1 MKKST
6 FLIFTSAILLASC
19 GGSTNDSNGAN
30 TEGGNDAPLEIKPVN
45 WENVLGTW
53 IIQDEEVLTDKSLAG
68 KEITFVQDSIF
79 YYDEAGAPVH
89 RFLEFDET
97 YGPKIETVKTG
108 EMGNA
113 KVSNPVSMSFHESQP
128 DKLMFTESGKTIP
141 MKMK

>member
-1 MKKST
+1 MKKNT

-19 GGSTNDSNGAN
+19 GGTSGDTNGVTNEANGD
-30 TEGGNDAPLEIKPVN
+30 TPLEVKPVN

-89 RFLEFDET
+89 PFFEFDET

-113 KVSNPVSMSFHESQP
+113 KVSNPVSMNFHESQP
-128 DKLMFTESGKTIP
+128 DKLMFTESGKRFQ
-141 MKMK
+141 